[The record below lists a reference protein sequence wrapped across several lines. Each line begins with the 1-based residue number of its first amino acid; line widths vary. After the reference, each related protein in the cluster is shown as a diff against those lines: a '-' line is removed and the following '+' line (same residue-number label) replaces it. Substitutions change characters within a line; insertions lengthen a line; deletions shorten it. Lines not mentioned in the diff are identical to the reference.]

1 MRSYLRAE
9 LRPLDGQIVTSGK
22 GRSATG
28 WGVTVVD
35 TGESD
40 QSEKEEWIR
49 YPAQLN
55 PRMTIN
61 NQPALAAL
69 ELQVEM

>member
-1 MRSYLRAE
+1 MGFVKHYS
-9 LRPLDGQIVTSGK
+9 GHIITSGK
-22 GRSATG
+22 GRSVTSF
-28 WGVTVVD
+28 GVTVVD

-55 PRMTIN
+55 PRTTRN

-69 ELQVEM
+69 EWEVEM